1 MMHQVNYSQINQ
13 FCRITA
19 LCLWTVFHC
28 MPLHHTSRP
37 SKLRELQPDQHT
49 QTIEKVGLRDRG
61 RCGTRLEEPLLF
73 IVRPVPKVLVPALF
87 SLAALQSESEW
98 NFLCSPLDGST
109 SAEALID
116 TWLYC
121 STTTH
126 LPSDCGA
133 RSETAVTQWVNLI
146 RETLKGT
153 FHGTFFPQYCSVL
166 SLHYV
171 QAPRGRL
178 ESYQAPAVNRQHKL
192 PISSPSSWRVR
203 VLVCVLHVCVCVC
216 EISWYLS

>member
-1 MMHQVNYSQINQ
+1 MRN
-13 FCRITA
+13 
-19 LCLWTVFHC
+19 WTRRAPPIYC
-28 MPLHHTSRP
+28 APCPKSARSNPL
-37 SKLRELQPDQHT
+37 
-49 QTIEKVGLRDRG
+49 
-61 RCGTRLEEPLLF
+61 F
-73 IVRPVPKVLVPALF
+73 
-87 SLAALQSESEW
+87 LAALQSESEW

-116 TWLYC
+116 TWPCC

-133 RSETAVTQWVNLI
+133 RIETAVTQCVNLI

-153 FHGTFFPQYCSVL
+153 FHGTFFSQYCSVL
-166 SLHYV
+166 SLHYAR
-171 QAPRGRL
+171 APRGRL

-203 VLVCVLHVCVCVC
+203 VLVCVCCMCVCVCVC